1 MRNKPPPNIGW
12 WPTGGH
18 SLSWWD
24 GASAE
29 GAKEVTEKDDIE
41 YYQKMFCDSIIWA
54 VAIVAAFALFVLLA

>member
-1 MRNKPPPNIGW
+1 M
-12 WPTGGH
+12 
-18 SLSWWD
+18 D

-54 VAIVAAFALFVLLA
+54 VAIVVAFALFVLLA